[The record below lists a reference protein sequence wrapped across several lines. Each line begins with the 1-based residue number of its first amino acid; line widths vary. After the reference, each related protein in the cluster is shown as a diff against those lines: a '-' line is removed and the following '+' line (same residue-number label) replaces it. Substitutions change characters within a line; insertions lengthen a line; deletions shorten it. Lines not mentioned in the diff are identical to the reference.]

1 MRSNNVLGLIFSN
14 SCKSTLPELTNHRT
28 TASVPIGGKYR
39 MIDFTLSNMTN
50 TNINNVGIIAKSGF
64 MSLMDHVGSGKAW
77 DLSKKHSGVT
87 ILPPYAGVNF
97 ANEVE
102 TLYQLRHYILDA
114 KEEYVLLTQS
124 NIIYNYLYNGMF
136 EIHEHNNA
144 DITLL
149 YKKMPVPEKLAA
161 PTVLES
167 DENNKVTKV
176 LVKPD
181 IQGECNLYLG
191 TFLIKKDLL
200 LSLVTRALSENE
212 LDIYRL
218 LQKWIEEYNVYSC
231 SCDNYCSVISST
243 SEYFKFNMQLMDS
256 KIREEL
262 FNVNRPI
269 FTKVRDDAPCKYGL
283 TSNVKNSLVS
293 QGCVIDGEVE
303 NCVISKGVYVAK
315 GAKVSNCIIMQDTK
329 IGANCNLNYVI
340 IDKDVDIKDN
350 KSLMGTDSYPI
361 YIAKQSVIN

>member
-14 SCKSTLPELTNHRT
+14 SCQDSLPELTSHRT

-77 DLSKKHSGVT
+77 DLSKKHSGIT

-97 ANEVE
+97 ANVIE
-102 TLYQLRHYILDA
+102 TLYQLRGYILDA

-124 NIIYNYLYNGMF
+124 NIIYNYVYNGMF
-136 EIHEHNNA
+136 DLHEHNNA

-149 YKKMPVPEKLAA
+149 YKRMPVPEKLSN
-161 PTVLES
+161 PSVLEA
-167 DENNKVTKV
+167 DENNKVNKF
-176 LVKPD
+176 LVKPE
-181 IQGECNLYLG
+181 IKGECDLYLG

-200 LSLVTRALSENE
+200 LSLVTKALSENE
-212 LDIYRL
+212 LDINRL
-218 LQKWIEEYNVYSC
+218 LQKWVEEYNVYSC
-231 SCDNYCSVISST
+231 RCHDYCAVISST
-243 SEYFKFNMQLMDS
+243 SEYFRFNMQLMDS
-256 KIREEL
+256 KIRDEL
-262 FNVNRPI
+262 FNPQRPI
-269 FTKVRDDAPCKYGL
+269 FTKVRDDVPCKYGL
-283 TSNVKNSLVS
+283 TSHVTNSLVS

-303 NCVISKGVYVAK
+303 NCVLSKGVYVAK

-329 IGANCNLNYVI
+329 IGENCNLNYVI